1 MQSTPR
7 RAIAPLAAVLALLLA
22 GCGGAGYGDPIAATD
37 GGGTT
42 ALAPA
47 PVTTPGDPT
56 AGATGSAGGAS
67 STGGGAPATDAPD
80 GGSSAG
86 DAGGTSSG
94 GGNADGGA
102 GDDSGSGGDDGGTAA
117 SVAAYASDANRFC
130 TGFKDATR
138 SLASEIAAAGSDT
151 AGVGRAI
158 VRYGQNVQDAATGL
172 RAAPVPDVAATYHRR
187 TLAWVSGVSSA
198 ISGRRSG
205 LENGQQSAGAAVIR
219 EVQGLG
225 QPPLGS
231 QVPSALRARATACRT

>member
-1 MQSTPR
+1 MHPTPR
-7 RAIAPLAAVLALLLA
+7 RAATALVATLVLLLA

-47 PVTTPGDPT
+47 PVTTPGDAAADGSGSTTTAPAGGGTAAGGTTGGT
-56 AGATGSAGGAS
+56 AGDEPGDSGGSSG
-67 STGGGAPATDAPD
+67 TPD
-80 GGSSAG
+80 GG
-86 DAGGTSSG
+86 
-94 GGNADGGA
+94 
-102 GDDSGSGGDDGGTAA
+102 GDDAADDGGGDDGGAAA

-138 SLASEIAAAGSDT
+138 SLATEIAAAGSDT

-158 VRYGQNVQDAATGL
+158 VRYGENIRSAATGL
-172 RAAPVPDVAATYHRR
+172 RAAPVPDVAASYHRR
-187 TLAWVSGVSSA
+187 TLGWVSGVSSA
-198 ISGRRSG
+198 IRSRRGG
-205 LENGQQSAGAAVIR
+205 LQNGQASAGASVIR

-231 QVPSALRARATACRT
+231 QVPSALRGRATACAA